1 MARTTTIEL
10 HKEDMKFAAGHFTI
24 FSSTHRENM
33 HGHNFAVFVSLTGE
47 VLTDGMLADYDIFKA
62 SALQQCRAW
71 NETFML
77 PGHSRHLS
85 VERDARGD
93 VLARFNGEELRFL
106 ARDATILPVENVSLE
121 ELARLFG
128 ENLVGDGERFRSN
141 RIHHVKVK
149 VSSEPGQWCSW
160 EWRAEHG

>member
-24 FSSTHRENM
+24 FSATHRENM

-47 VLTDGMLADYDIFKA
+47 VLDNGMLADYDIFKRM
-62 SALQQCRAW
+62 ALEQCRAW

-77 PGHSRHLS
+77 PAHSRHLQ

-93 VLARFNGEELRFL
+93 VIARFNGEELRFL
-106 ARDATILPVENVSLE
+106 SRDVTILPVENVSLE
-121 ELARLFG
+121 ELSRLFG
-128 ENLVGDGERFRSN
+128 EKLVGDGELMRTS
-141 RIHHVKVK
+141 RISRVVVKC
-149 VSSEPGQWCSW
+149 SSEPGQNCSW
-160 EWRAEHG
+160 EWNSHG

>member
-24 FSSTHRENM
+24 FSATHRENM

-47 VLTDGMLADYDIFKA
+47 VLADGMLADYDIFKGA
-62 SALQQCRAW
+62 ALKQCRAW

-77 PGHSRHLS
+77 PGNSRHLH
-85 VERDARGD
+85 VEKDARGD

-106 ARDATILPVENVSLE
+106 ARDVTILPAENVSLE
-121 ELARLFG
+121 ELARVFG
-128 ENLVGDGERFRSN
+128 ENLVGDGGSFRAN
-141 RIHHVKVK
+141 RISHVVVK
-149 VSSEPGQWCSW
+149 ISSEPGQWCSW
-160 EWRAEHG
+160 DWRAHG